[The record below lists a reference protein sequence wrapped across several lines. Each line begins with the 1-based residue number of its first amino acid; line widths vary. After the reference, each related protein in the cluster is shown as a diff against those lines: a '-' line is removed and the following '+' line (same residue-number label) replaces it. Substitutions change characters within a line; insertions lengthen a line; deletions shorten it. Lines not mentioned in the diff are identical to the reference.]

1 MATSRKDGT
10 STVNN
15 KRYRSRKYR
24 KSDQELHIENKPFL
38 IPILLIVT
46 ILPLIMKMYDYDVPQ
61 HSKYPWFP
69 FQTVTDFF
77 LYYKMWLLIIISITM
92 VIIIAV
98 KTLIYNEKL
107 RFTPLFIP
115 LAGYAFLALLSSILS
130 EHRAISFS
138 GGPEQFESIFV
149 LLGYCLI
156 TYYVYLFVQTEY
168 DIRYI
173 LFWVTIGAVI
183 IALIGFTQ
191 YMGSDIFTTTFG
203 RKLITPSSYH
213 DYIDTLKFNF
223 GKNRVYGTL
232 YNPNYVGV
240 YVALLLPVIVMSAF
254 HAKKRW
260 HIPLYIITIVGL
272 IISLIGSKST
282 SGLIS
287 IVVSLIVAIVFSWRY
302 VLKYFYLTIPL
313 VLLLLGLFIISLK
326 TDNYISRGVKKIT
339 DINKTEVALTD
350 IQTLDDYVT
359 VTYKGNTFSMDF
371 GTTDEGYLEF
381 DIRDEEGNKLAQ
393 GTSEVSGEFTIDDER
408 FQGITYSPI
417 LFENQLAFSISID
430 GTDWMF
436 TNNTED
442 GSYYFINRFGRLDK
456 IETAKS
462 LLFTGYERFASRR
475 GYIWSRSIPLLF
487 DNFFIGTGAD
497 TFVLAFPQQDYVNL
511 NNYGYGDQIISKPH
525 NIFLQIGVQTGTLS
539 LILFIAFF
547 MYYFITS
554 IKLYIRGRF
563 DSYYSRVGV
572 AILISTISYMIAGL
586 ANDSSITVAPLFWV
600 LIGLGIVVNEKAKEN
615 LTIEASDN

>member
-1 MATSRKDGT
+1 M
-10 STVNN
+10 
-15 KRYRSRKYR
+15 
-24 KSDQELHIENKPFL
+24 
-38 IPILLIVT
+38 
-46 ILPLIMKMYDYDVPQ
+46 
-61 HSKYPWFP
+61 
-69 FQTVTDFF
+69 
-77 LYYKMWLLIIISITM
+77 
-92 VIIIAV
+92 
-98 KTLIYNEKL
+98 
-107 RFTPLFIP
+107 
-115 LAGYAFLALLSSILS
+115 S

-287 IVVSLIVAIVFSWRY
+287 IIVSLIVAIVFSWRY

-313 VLLLLGLFIISLK
+313 VCFYWVYLLL
-326 TDNYISRGVKKIT
+326 V
-339 DINKTEVALTD
+339 
-350 IQTLDDYVT
+350 
-359 VTYKGNTFSMDF
+359 
-371 GTTDEGYLEF
+371 
-381 DIRDEEGNKLAQ
+381 
-393 GTSEVSGEFTIDDER
+393 
-408 FQGITYSPI
+408 
-417 LFENQLAFSISID
+417 
-430 GTDWMF
+430 
-436 TNNTED
+436 
-442 GSYYFINRFGRLDK
+442 
-456 IETAKS
+456 
-462 LLFTGYERFASRR
+462 
-475 GYIWSRSIPLLF
+475 
-487 DNFFIGTGAD
+487 
-497 TFVLAFPQQDYVNL
+497 
-511 NNYGYGDQIISKPH
+511 
-525 NIFLQIGVQTGTLS
+525 
-539 LILFIAFF
+539 
-547 MYYFITS
+547 
-554 IKLYIRGRF
+554 
-563 DSYYSRVGV
+563 
-572 AILISTISYMIAGL
+572 
-586 ANDSSITVAPLFWV
+586 
-600 LIGLGIVVNEKAKEN
+600 
-615 LTIEASDN
+615 